1 VKATSHDSMIADN
14 DPVLGTLETSVSGTS
29 GPSAS
34 APAPATQISETQVFG
49 ADVLAAS
56 SSADIGGELALTAQ
70 SSEPNLPASKP
81 AAKTLDTDFSFVPK
95 NLAVKCQRLIETYH
109 AINGYACLPDMLWQ
123 PELRDF
129 IEMHKDFRQI
139 FKRAS
144 TTRSAKKA
152 NDGFVLIATTILSL
166 EVLASDFASWSARFP
181 TAKRRAAAILQEY
194 TLNSR
199 TWLMDRY
206 LYPRSYIN
214 PAFINAL
221 SPPDSLR
228 PGPRDI
234 GPDAIGGNLAA
245 VD

>member
-1 VKATSHDSMIADN
+1 MPLTADAVKDAATATSNDNIITGQVPNTDLTNVGVEASGVVAAADTE
-14 DPVLGTLETSVSGTS
+14 TL
-29 GPSAS
+29 SAES
-34 APAPATQISETQVFG
+34 APAQ
-49 ADVLAAS
+49 
-56 SSADIGGELALTAQ
+56 Q
-70 SSEPNLPASKP
+70 SG
-81 AAKTLDTDFSFVPK
+81 KTLDIDFSFIPK
-95 NLAVKCQRLIETYH
+95 TLAAKCRKLIETYH
-109 AINGYACLPDMLWQ
+109 AMHGYACLPDMLWQ

-139 FKRAS
+139 FKRAA
-144 TTRSAKKA
+144 TTRSAKRA

-181 TAKRRAAAILQEY
+181 GAKRRALAILREY

-221 SPPDSLR
+221 SPPDSLQ

-234 GPDAIGGNLAA
+234 APDSGGDNQTA
-245 VD
+245 VAE

>member
-1 VKATSHDSMIADN
+1 MPLTADAVKDAAKAASDN
-14 DPVLGTLETSVSGTS
+14 DVVAVADTSEVQNPKSDIVAAGEVRAE
-29 GPSAS
+29 GAAAKSA
-34 APAPATQISETQVFG
+34 I
-49 ADVLAAS
+49 
-56 SSADIGGELALTAQ
+56 
-70 SSEPNLPASKP
+70 
-81 AAKTLDTDFSFVPK
+81 KTLDADFSFVPK
-95 NLAVKCQRLIETYH
+95 TLASKCRRLIETYH
-109 AINGYACLPDMLWQ
+109 AMNGYACLPDMLWQ

-139 FKRAS
+139 FKRAA

-181 TAKRRAAAILQEY
+181 AAKRRAAAILQEY
-194 TLNSR
+194 TINSR

-221 SPPDSLR
+221 SPPDGLR
-228 PGPRDI
+228 AGRELAA
-234 GPDAIGGNLAA
+234 DAIGDNQQMAQA
-245 VD
+245 E